1 MKICRVLMCFSV
13 LMTGFAVGAQAQVQ
27 CLNNVVTNGDFSS
40 GLVIVGDG
48 SMPAS
53 SVASWSLLTRSP
65 QVGVAGCDTPGH
77 IQMWGN
83 LVVGESI
90 QQALA
95 SPGIRAGKTYRASLR
110 YQLELPGPDPQ
121 DEVSVRLAAS
131 IGAPSTYPPLAGTD
145 VIGVTPL
152 TSSSTCVAHTFPVW
166 TAPNDGSYLTV
177 NAENGSSIDDGFH
190 HSFARID
197 DICIQELSLG
207 HFTGYAVKTTSGTPT
222 FSKFGPILLGD
233 QFGTGKY
240 DVLKPMRL
248 LLPANKNNEGVV
260 DEDTHLKEY
269 QIRWHLRIGGT
280 KGTTPVRITN
290 QCNDLQLD
298 VGRPRSLL
306 VPTSKTPPPG
316 SDVPPAPDP
325 QFHNVDHFL
334 CYDARVTKGD
344 VNPNGFP
351 KGIQVDVVD
360 QFQTRRYDLRMI
372 TKLCNPVDKNV
383 ADGDP
388 PLILSGP
395 DAGNPKPIQPS
406 PIRNPDDHLV
416 CYRTRLA
423 KKLIPQNGCGC
434 DTNID
439 PTCTGTLIE
448 PAQESFTEILGVNVN
463 NQFGP
468 EVLHARKTA
477 EFCIPSQKILVP

>member
-13 LMTGFAVGAQAQVQ
+13 LMTGFAVGAGAQVQ

-53 SVASWSLLTRSP
+53 SVDNWSLLTRSP

-83 LVVGESI
+83 LAVGESI
-90 QQALA
+90 KQELA
-95 SPGIRAGKTYRASLR
+95 PTGIRAGKSYRASLR

-131 IGAPSTYPPLAGTD
+131 IGAPSIYPPLAGTD
-145 VIGVTPL
+145 LIGVTPL
-152 TSSSTCVAHTFPVW
+152 TSSNTCVPYTFPVW
-166 TAPNDGSYLTV
+166 TAPNDAAYLTV
-177 NAENGSSIDDGFH
+177 NAENDSSIDDGFH

-207 HFTGYAVKTTSGTPT
+207 HFMSYAVKAASGTPKFT
-222 FSKFGPILLGD
+222 KFGPIVLAD
-233 QFGTGKY
+233 QFGTRKY
-240 DVLKPMRL
+240 DVINPRQL
-248 LLPANKNNEGVV
+248 LLPANKNDEGVI

-269 QIRWHLRIGGT
+269 QVKLRLPLPS
-280 KGTTPVRITN
+280 KGKIPVRIIN

-298 VGRPRSLL
+298 VGWPKSLL

-344 VNPNGFP
+344 INPNGFP
-351 KGIQVDVVD
+351 RGIQVDVVD
-360 QFQTRRYDLRMI
+360 QFQTRRYQLKKI
-372 TKLCNPVDKNV
+372 TKLCNPVAKS
-383 ADGDP
+383 ADAQDP
-388 PLILSGP
+388 PLILAGP
-395 DAGNPKPIQPS
+395 NAGTPKPIQPS
-406 PIRNPDDHLV
+406 TIRNPDDHLV
-416 CYRTRLA
+416 CYQAKLA
-423 KKLIPQNGCGC
+423 RYLIPQNGCGC
-434 DTNID
+434 DTISD
-439 PTCTGTLIE
+439 PSCTGTLIE
-448 PAQESFTEILGVNVN
+448 PIQEQFTDVLGINVN

-468 EVLHARKTA
+468 EVLDTRKTT
-477 EFCIPSQKILVP
+477 EFCIPSQKTLVP